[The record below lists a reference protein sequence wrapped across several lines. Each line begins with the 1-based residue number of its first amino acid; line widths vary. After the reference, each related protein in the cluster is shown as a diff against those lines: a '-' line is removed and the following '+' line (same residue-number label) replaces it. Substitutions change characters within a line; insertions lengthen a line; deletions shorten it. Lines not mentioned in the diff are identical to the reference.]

1 VTAPVSRILFWVG
14 LAALTILAFVLL
26 QGILMPFLA
35 SFVTAYLLVPLVDR
49 LQGWGLP
56 RSLAAL
62 AVLLLFLLGVAMV
75 LLLIVPL
82 VQGQVVRLLDRL
94 PGLADAET
102 QAAVRVRTFRAPAL
116 ERLQHATAAALVA
129 QRFGVAGL
137 RWVVA
142 DESAPLARRYFAFLA
157 VAERHPASGWPLFA
171 RYLTTDAHHAFVG
184 VATEAARFYP
194 HAPAARRLV
203 ELFDAVR
210 GDLHLRAFLSPRIL
224 QSLYVLADPA
234 TLPFFRALLVAGF
247 TDADPLHCE
256 VTRAVVM
263 VRRFTG
269 RMEPNTKYSDLKAAG
284 VGEALAAAER
294 AFERRRGALHPV
306 AVI

>member
-1 VTAPVSRILFWVG
+1 MPETVFQFAE
-14 LAALTILAFVLL
+14 ALRALL
-26 QGILMPFLA
+26 KARGPEEFDARWSVEHPEEL
-35 SFVTAYLLVPLVDR
+35 
-49 LQGWGLP
+49 GWDALP
-56 RSLAAL
+56 RAWRADTGAWERAL
-62 AVLLLFLLGVAMV
+62 DESDGLLL
-75 LLLIVPL
+75 
-82 VQGQVVRLLDRL
+82 RLLDRL

-102 QAAVRVRTFRAPAL
+102 QAAVRVRTCRAPAL

-256 VTRAVVM
+256 VTRALVM

>member
-1 VTAPVSRILFWVG
+1 MPETVFQFAE
-14 LAALTILAFVLL
+14 ALRALL
-26 QGILMPFLA
+26 KARGPEEFDARWSVEHPEEL
-35 SFVTAYLLVPLVDR
+35 
-49 LQGWGLP
+49 GWDALP
-56 RSLAAL
+56 RAWRADTGAWERAL
-62 AVLLLFLLGVAMV
+62 DESDGLLL
-75 LLLIVPL
+75 
-82 VQGQVVRLLDRL
+82 RLLDRL